1 METLEYGFIRAD
13 KIDLGMHIAGPNGT
27 WVEVTEATKLRAPIW
42 QYVLTD
48 GATEESFAV
57 NDTHAI
63 MDTRGEWRKV
73 RDLIVGDKLKGETVE
88 LTVAYANYL
97 MDDWY
102 VALEVEGHIYSMG
115 KATIHNPI
123 TL

>member
-1 METLEYGFIRAD
+1 MLTKERGLLRAD
-13 KIDLGMHIAGPNGT
+13 EIDLGMHITGPNDR

-42 QYVLTD
+42 TYVLTD
-48 GATEESFAV
+48 GETEESFDV

-63 MDTRGEWRKV
+63 MDTHGEWRKV
-73 RDLIVGDKLKGETVE
+73 RDLKPGDKLKGENTE
-88 LTVAYANYL
+88 LTVVYANYL
-97 MDDWY
+97 IDDWY

-123 TL
+123 TF

>member
-1 METLEYGFIRAD
+1 
-13 KIDLGMHIAGPNGT
+13 MHIAGPNGT
-27 WVEVTEATKLRAPIW
+27 WVEVIEATKLRAPIW

>member
-1 METLEYGFIRAD
+1 MLTKERGLLRAD
-13 KIDLGMHIAGPNGT
+13 EIDLGLHITGPNGT

-42 QYVLTD
+42 TYVLTD
-48 GATEESFAV
+48 GEIEESFDV

-63 MDTRGEWRKV
+63 MDTQGEWRKV
-73 RDLIVGDKLKGETVE
+73 RDLKPGDKLKGETSDLIV
-88 LTVAYANYL
+88 VDAYYV

-102 VALEVEGHIYSMG
+102 IALEVEGHIYSMG